1 MEYLDTHKNKI
12 VCPQCGANDF
22 VETDASHIECTHC
35 QTQIDT
41 TIVLTDNT
49 NKNMK
54 INDGANV
61 EIKDNSHVK
70 IKGGLVI
77 EGGKLTITNGG
88 SLEIG

>member
-1 MEYLDTHKNKI
+1 MKYLDSNKNKI

-22 VETDASHIECTHC
+22 TEIDASHIECSHC

-41 TIVLTDNT
+41 TIVLTDNI
-49 NKNMK
+49 NQNME
-54 INDGANV
+54 INDGADV
-61 EIKDNSHVK
+61 EIKDDAHVK

-77 EGGKLTITNGG
+77 KGGTLTITNGG

>member
-1 MEYLDTHKNKI
+1 MEYVDTNKNKI

-22 VETDASHIECTHC
+22 IEKDASHIECTHC

-41 TIVLTDNT
+41 TIILTDNT
-49 NKNMK
+49 DNNME
-54 INDGANV
+54 INDGDV
-61 EIKDNSHVK
+61 EITDHANVK

-77 EGGKLTITNGG
+77 KGGTLTITDGG